1 MSFYINVY
9 ELQDLK
15 ETTFLLWL
23 TSKDIQYGL
32 ILVMSYL
39 AHWWQIWWLIL
50 CVVAHQR
57 YCTVAWL
64 FLRCGYSSKTGIFKK
79 VSIIWKISRN
89 LMAAV
94 LHSVKKVKFIT
105 KQNHYVKMKLKI
117 YKDLR
122 MVITK
127 VMEMNNTTFPD
138 NELFCQPGIQKRHFM
153 GSLACWGPRN
163 VFKYLLC
170 WKHRRKSC
178 GAPYKRLVN
187 VWINFPT
194 DGTTKSLILMC
205 W

>member
-1 MSFYINVY
+1 
-9 ELQDLK
+9 
-15 ETTFLLWL
+15 
-23 TSKDIQYGL
+23 
-32 ILVMSYL
+32 MSYL

-50 CVVAHQR
+50 FVVAHQR

-138 NELFCQPGIQKRHFM
+138 NELFCLQYPPAWHTHTVKAFHGLYGLLGASQRFQIFVMLKTSEKVLR
-153 GSLACWGPRN
+153 GP
-163 VFKYLLC
+163 
-170 WKHRRKSC
+170 
-178 GAPYKRLVN
+178 
-187 VWINFPT
+187 I
-194 DGTTKSLILMC
+194 
-205 W
+205 